1 MRAGVINGKG
11 NFELAEVPDPIPEE
25 GQAVVDIQRCGIC
38 GSDVHAYVE
47 GWAYA
52 PGICGHEWVG
62 VVSAVGPGVSVVSE
76 GDRVA
81 GGVAPGCGQCEECR
95 ASLPEYCRVAQS
107 SYAGKRAPRNGG
119 FARAMALDANRLC
132 RLPSELSDD
141 AGAVVEPAS
150 VALHGVRRSLMRVG
164 DVAVVVGCGPIGL
177 LTLQC
182 ARIAGAGHV
191 VAVEPDA
198 GRRERALSL
207 GADAALVPGAELRE
221 HIDQVTGGLRAD
233 IAFDCAGVPQTL
245 QQSVD
250 MVRRGGSVTMI
261 GVAGG
266 EASVIPMRWLAKE
279 VTVNTSMVFTLAEM
293 ATVGTLA
300 ADGRLNLTALVDA
313 TITLDNLG
321 ATIDDLANRRIDA
334 VKVLVDPTDG

>member
-81 GGVAPGCGQCEECR
+81 GGVAPGCGHCEECR
-95 ASLPEYCRVAQS
+95 ASWPEYCRVAQS

-207 GADAALVPGAELRE
+207 GADAALAPGAELRE

-313 TITLDNLG
+313 TITLDDLG
-321 ATIDDLANRRIDA
+321 ATIDDLANRRIAA
-334 VKVLVDPTDG
+334 VKVLVDPTAG

>member
-1 MRAGVINGKG
+1 MRAGVIRGKG

-25 GQAVVDIQRCGIC
+25 GQAVVEIRRCGIC

-62 VVSAVGPGVSVVSE
+62 VVSAIGPGVTVVSE

-81 GGVAPGCGQCEECR
+81 GGVAPGCGSCVECR
-95 ASLPEYCRVAQS
+95 ASMPEYCRVAQS
-107 SYAGKRAPRNGG
+107 AYAGKRAPRSGG

-132 RLPSELSDD
+132 LVPAAVSDD
-141 AGAVVEPAS
+141 AGAVMEPAS
-150 VALHGVRRSLMRVG
+150 VALHGVRRSLLRVG
-164 DVAVVVGCGPIGL
+164 DVAAVVGCGPIGL
-177 LTLQC
+177 LAVQC

-191 VAVEPDA
+191 VAIEPDA
-198 GRRERALSL
+198 GRRQRALAV
-207 GADAALVPGAELRE
+207 GADAAFAPGPELRE
-221 HIDQVTGGLRAD
+221 HLDRVTNGLRAD

-250 MVRRGGSVTMI
+250 VVRRGGSVTMI

-266 EASVIPMRWLAKE
+266 EATVIPMRWLSKE
-279 VTVNTSMVFTLAEM
+279 VTVNTSMVFTLEEM
-293 ATVGTLA
+293 AIVGGLA
-300 ADGRLNLTALVDA
+300 ADGRLSWSAKTH
-313 TITLDNLG
+313 
-321 ATIDDLANRRIDA
+321 
-334 VKVLVDPTDG
+334 